1 MPRLQWS
8 RGSWAGERAET
19 ARGKKGLTLSSRTAG
34 CRACLSA
41 RLRVHVCVCTCVS
54 AMAYP
59 YPALFPLCMWDAA
72 GRWKVVWHLSVW
84 HYQWCVSE
92 RQECVGVQ
100 TWARGGGGGGGGWR
114 KRVCEC
120 LCGLAAAVV
129 VVWGEGGISTEPHSR
144 WCRCEW
150 VFSVSARPGL
160 SSSRAQVRGIH
171 LCLTLHWGFR
181 CLLAHYRLR
190 AKLWT
195 FVCIQH
201 KWHQA
206 RPRFLYVAKF
216 SSAKVQ
222 AVSCRSHA
230 SSSRIAHHTVE
241 ERG

>member
-1 MPRLQWS
+1 
-8 RGSWAGERAET
+8 
-19 ARGKKGLTLSSRTAG
+19 
-34 CRACLSA
+34 
-41 RLRVHVCVCTCVS
+41 
-54 AMAYP
+54 
-59 YPALFPLCMWDAA
+59 MWDAA

-92 RQECVGVQ
+92 RRECGGVQ
-100 TWARGGGGGGGGWR
+100 TWARGGGGGGREGGWR

-120 LCGLAAAVV
+120 LCGLAVVVAV
-129 VVWGEGGISTEPHSR
+129 VVWGEGVISTEPHSR

-181 CLLAHYRLR
+181 CLLAHYQLR

-201 KWHQA
+201 KWHKA
-206 RPRFLYVAKF
+206 RPRFFFTWQSLARRKCRLWVV
-216 SSAKVQ
+216 KVMHHHLALLITQ
-222 AVSCRSHA
+222 WRRGVRCRMKKKKGFV
-230 SSSRIAHHTVE
+230 RL
-241 ERG
+241 